1 MTITYLKKANKTSS
15 TDDDKTRQS
24 VQEILKDLEKR
35 REQGILEISK
45 KFDKYEGEVVVSKEK
60 VEEAGK
66 KIDQKTKDDIQFAYE
81 RIKKFAEH
89 QLKHLNNDFEIE
101 VSKGLIAG
109 QRLIPIDTVGC
120 YIPGGR
126 YAHISS
132 AIMGIIPAKVLMH
145 METYA
150 YNYGITKKKYNI
162 PLYPSVLGKDRVHMK
177 ELFDMTAGTSTGS
190 ILASGLAA
198 PKIGAKDPKTPGFS
212 AKALLDV
219 YAKNGD
225 KILSSNSTQHILL
238 SKLFINKKISR
249 IDKLMQPVVV
259 NKSDNIVWIPG
270 LAHAKLSNESSLHK
284 RKLLEWIPAL

>member
-1 MTITYLKKANKTSS
+1 MTITYLKKASKTPS
-15 TDDDKTRQS
+15 TDDDKTRQN

-45 KFDKYEGEVVVSKEK
+45 KFDKYEGEVIVSKEK

-132 AIMGIIPAKVLMH
+132 AIMGITPAKVAGVK
-145 METYA
+145 TIIA
-150 YNYGITKKKYNI
+150 AS
-162 PLYPSVLGKDRVHMK
+162 PPKD
-177 ELFDMTAGTSTGS
+177 
-190 ILASGLAA
+190 
-198 PKIGAKDPKTPGFS
+198 
-212 AKALLDV
+212 
-219 YAKNGD
+219 KNGANPGIIYAANLCGAD
-225 KILSSNSTQHILL
+225 VILNLGGVAAIASL
-238 SKLFINKKISR
+238 KK
-249 IDKLMQPVVV
+249 MQ
-259 NKSDNIVWIPG
+259 
-270 LAHAKLSNESSLHK
+270 
-284 RKLLEWIPAL
+284 